1 MNVLYL
7 LIFIFFSG
15 ATNFVRSYIGRIA
28 FLCLCYLAVGLV
40 FDQRVVAQINF
51 EPLTNNEKRIVD
63 EILFLSKNGIDEL
76 SMYIVKN
83 KNNIDRKIIKDLIF
97 KARLRESGSY
107 PEKSLEIFNIALF
120 VSHSLNDKRYIA
132 LIHFFLGRVLFKQSK
147 VDEAIQNYL
156 VSEKQFYDN
165 GYFAD
170 LVYVYADI
178 GYVYLKKDV
187 VLSKMYFE
195 KGLIFSRHSMNSTLP
210 NIYPIE
216 LGLASLYS
224 GLAALSLIDG
234 DRYRAIG
241 YYHDALASYRVLD
254 GVYRSYGIQ
263 ISEHLFWLGRLYRE
277 VGSIVKSLIYYHE
290 SYKFALRGNNR
301 LLQAEI
307 FNSIGVLYLEQEF
320 YVKAEKYF
328 FDSLDIYSS
337 DVKLYGKEI
346 VLLNLGVVYQRKN
359 DKSLAE
365 RYFKEAYQKAK
376 EQGNKDVMIA
386 AGEGLGVCF
395 RIAGDFKSAM
405 TILDA
410 SLVLANEIKDKIR
423 IAEVLWRKSEV
434 LHDMKQFDDSIELAT
449 QSLHISKRLQLT
461 NLSVLTSTLL
471 ARSMIKKNEIDLA
484 IGILKQAIAIVEERR
499 YQVAGQEQG
508 RQLYFENKLAPYHLM
523 INIYV
528 EKGMMHDALTQME
541 NIKGRIL
548 LDSLKKSGGR
558 ITYDMT
564 DMDRLEEQKLNQV
577 IVDLNKLLR
586 AEIQKKYQDQ
596 NRINRVRGELINAR
610 LKHSIYQDLLQA
622 TNPGISFHDDI
633 AKQFIYYDFKL
644 AGLDADTLYV
654 GYTVTEELTYT
665 FVISPRD
672 GEEEHNL
679 VIQPIEIRRTD
690 LRKKI
695 SYFHAQLA
703 QRSLNYTVASR
714 DLYDLLI
721 KPIEIKLIGKRKIC
735 IIPDDV
741 LWGIPFQA
749 LTARSG
755 RYLIEE
761 YSVFYAPS
769 LSVYLQMLNRY
780 SYTGESKENSLLAFG
795 NPSLDDDTVEYF
807 NGQQRGENFKPLPH
821 AEFEVKA
828 ILTMFR
834 NPKSKALI
842 GLEAEERLFKSMVS
856 EYRTIHLATHG
867 VLDDQNPLYSYL
879 LLSKK
884 DDDQIEDGILEAR
897 EILNLDLSA
906 DMVVLSA
913 CETARGRIGSGE
925 GLIGMSW
932 AFFIAGC
939 RSTVVSQWKIDSAG
953 TAKFMIEF
961 YKVLERNRVE
971 GKSSKSEALKNAAIM
986 MMKNIRYR
994 HPYYWAGFVTIG
1006 LDN

>member
-7 LIFIFFSG
+7 LVFNTFLCV
-15 ATNFVRSYIGRIA
+15 TEYVRSYIGRIA
-28 FLCLCYLAVGLV
+28 FLCLCYLAVGFV
-40 FDQRVVAQINF
+40 FDQRVVAQMII
-51 EPLTNNEKRIVD
+51 EPLTNDEKRIVD
-63 EILFLSKNGIDEL
+63 EMLFLSKNSTDEF
-76 SMYIVKN
+76 SVYIEMNKKN
-83 KNNIDRKIIKDLIF
+83 MDRKIIKDLIF

-132 LIHFFLGRVLFKQSK
+132 LIHFFLGRLMFKQGK
-147 VDEAIQNYL
+147 VDEAIQHYL
-156 VSEKQFYDN
+156 LSEKQFYDN

-187 VLSKMYFE
+187 VLSKLYFE
-195 KGLIFSRHSMNSTLP
+195 KGLLFSRQSVNSILP

-234 DRYRAIG
+234 DRYRSIG
-241 YYHDALASYRVLD
+241 YHHDAVASYTALD
-254 GVYRSYGIQ
+254 AVYKSYGIQ
-263 ISEHLFWLGRLYRE
+263 ISEHLFSLGRLYRE
-277 VGSIVKSLIYYHE
+277 IGSIVKSLIFYHE
-290 SYKFALRGNNR
+290 SYKFALRSSNR

-320 YVKAEKYF
+320 YIKAEKYF

-337 DVKLYGKEI
+337 DDNLIGKEI

-365 RYFKEAYQKAK
+365 IYFKESYQKAI
-376 EQGNKDVMIA
+376 EHGNRDVMIA
-386 AGEGLGVCF
+386 AGEGLGDCF

-405 TILDA
+405 AILDA
-410 SLVLANEIKDKIR
+410 SLVLANETQDKMR

-434 LHDMKQFDDSIELAT
+434 LFDMKQYDDSIELAT
-449 QSLHISKRLQLT
+449 QSLDISKRLQLT
-461 NLSVLTSTLL
+461 NLSVLASTLR
-471 ARSMIKKNEIDLA
+471 ARSMIKKNEVDLA
-484 IGILKQAIAIVEERR
+484 IGVLKQAIASVEERR

-508 RQLYFENKLAPYHLM
+508 RQLYFENKLTPYHLL

-528 EKGMMHDALTQME
+528 EKGMMYDALTQME
-541 NIKGRIL
+541 NIKGRII
-548 LDSLKKSGGR
+548 LDSLKMSGGR
-558 ITYDMT
+558 LTYEEPDMNK
-564 DMDRLEEQKLNQV
+564 LEEQKLNQV

-596 NRINRVRGELINAR
+596 NRINRIRGDLTDAR
-610 LKHSIYQDLLQA
+610 LKHSIHQDLLLA
-622 TNPGISFHDDI
+622 TNSKIPIYDDV
-633 AKQFIYYDFKL
+633 AKQFISHDFKL

-654 GYTVTEELTYT
+654 GYTVTEDLTYT
-665 FVISPRD
+665 FAISPS
-672 GEEEHNL
+672 GEEEIDL
-679 VIQPIEIRRTD
+679 AIKTIEIRRVD

-703 QRSLNYTVASR
+703 QRSLNFTIASR

-721 KPIEIKLIGKRKIC
+721 KPIEIKLNGKRKIC

-749 LTARSG
+749 LTAPG
-755 RYLIEE
+755 ERYLIEE

-769 LSVYLQMLNRY
+769 LSVYLQMLKRNTY
-780 SYTGESKENSLLAFG
+780 SGESKENSLLAFG
-795 NPSLDDDTVEYF
+795 NPSLEGDTVKYLK
-807 NGQQRGENFKPLPH
+807 GHQRDENFMPLPH

-828 ILTMFR
+828 ILSMFR

-842 GLEAEERLFKSMVS
+842 GQEAEERLFKSVVS
-856 EYRTIHLATHG
+856 EYRTIHMATHG

-884 DDDQIEDGILEAR
+884 DDDQEEDGILEAR

-932 AFFIAGC
+932 AFFVAGC

-961 YKVLERNRVE
+961 YKVLEKKRVE
-971 GKSSKSEALKNAAIM
+971 GKSSKSEALKIAAIM